1 MQDRQ
6 HRYSEHDILGALRA
20 AAGEVGEPLT
30 VDRYHAHQSAH
41 GGPTSVLIIQRHGT
55 WNAACAEAGLKV
67 NPRRAGSRRRWTRD
81 DVAAYVAT
89 YLRAQGSGSYTG
101 YAAWAKETAG
111 APSAQTVR
119 NTFGGWAAAKEAAA
133 GR

>member
-6 HRYSEHDILGALRA
+6 QRYSEHDLLRALRA
-20 AAGEVGEPLT
+20 AADEVGDPLT
-30 VDRYHAHQSAH
+30 VDRYHAHQTAV

-55 WNAACAEAGLKV
+55 WNAACAAAGLKV

-81 DVAAYVAT
+81 DVAAYVAA
-89 YLRAQGSGSYTG
+89 YLRVEGSGSYAG

-111 APSAQTVR
+111 APSGQTVR
-119 NTFGGWAAAKEAAA
+119 NTFGGWDAAKEAAT